1 MRTIPYSLWADLL
14 PKPWRKDAR
23 GPDAYDCVGFFL
35 EIERRLGF
43 PVPAYASEV
52 DAVALAVADWELV
65 TDPQHSGSSRTGPGP
80 WGEQPGDAILIRS
93 LNPRWHIGVVC
104 GDGYMLHSREGA
116 GVAKERYNSFPWKAR
131 IEGFYRWKQVLTSRP

>member
-14 PKPWRKDAR
+14 PKPWREDAR

-65 TDPQHSGSSRTGPGP
+65 TDP
-80 WGEQPGDAILIRS
+80 QPGDAILIRS

-131 IEGFYRWKQVLTSRP
+131 IEGFYRWKQVLSPL